1 MFNWV
6 MFVVIFV
13 SLLYKSLNSKV
24 KDMKD
29 QEKKSKWKQQFLVAI
44 TLSILFGL
52 GWGIGLPAT
61 QQLQRTIAI
70 RDTFAA
76 LFVCLTTFQGL
87 FIFIMHCLRSPEI
100 RKEWRRWFQITTGK
114 DISELSTSATSRQ
127 KKHKVPIG
135 SDATKSTSLN
145 PGRAYNFGRK
155 KDLDNSSTS
164 VAGDEFSFTSD
175 VGGNVYSTL
184 QRNVGESGLLD
195 NATTLQRFGHGET
208 PMLPFIEEEEGLETQ
223 QNTIVYENDFSL
235 SSSEDNYNATT
246 FRLPDGVQ
254 SDYDALD
261 FEGLDAKSIGA
272 LSTVS
277 DGKKCTIFQNP
288 IELIELGLENPFD
301 SQSMNSQATTD
312 STLETDMSNVFIN
325 PLALSDDN
333 KQENN

>member
-1 MFNWV
+1 MFI
-6 MFVVIFV
+6 VIFV
-13 SLLYKSLNSKV
+13 SLLYKILNSKV

-29 QEKKSKWKQQFLVAI
+29 QEKKSKFKQQFLIAV

-61 QQLQRTIAI
+61 QLQNTIAI

-100 RKEWRRWFQITTGK
+100 RKEWKRWFQITTGK

-135 SDATKSTSLN
+135 SDATRSTSVN

-175 VGGNVYSTL
+175 VEGNVYSTL
-184 QRNVGESGLLD
+184 QRNVGKSGLLD
-195 NATTLQRFGHGET
+195 NATTLQRFGHGDE
-208 PMLPFIEEEEGLETQ
+208 PLPFIEEEEDLETQ

-235 SSSEDNYNATT
+235 SSSEDNYNVTT
-246 FRLPDGVQ
+246 FQLPDGVQ
-254 SDYDALD
+254 SGYDALD
-261 FEGLDAKSIGA
+261 FKGLDTKSIGA

-277 DGKKCTIFQNP
+277 DGKKCTFFQNP
-288 IELIELGLENPFD
+288 IELIELGLENQFD
-301 SQSMNSQATTD
+301 SQSMNSQTTTD
-312 STLETDMSNVFIN
+312 SALETDLSNVFIN
-325 PLALSDDN
+325 PLVAFSDDD
-333 KQENN
+333 K